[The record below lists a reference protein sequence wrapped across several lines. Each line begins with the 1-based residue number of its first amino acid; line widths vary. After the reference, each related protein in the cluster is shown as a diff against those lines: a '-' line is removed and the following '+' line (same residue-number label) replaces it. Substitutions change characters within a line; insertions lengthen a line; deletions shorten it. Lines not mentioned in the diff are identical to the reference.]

1 MYLHFRLPL
10 LICNTIKKTLNF
22 DWMDGQFKLDRTAFQ
37 AGTAEQMDNNVQ
49 DWDNATYHERLAA
62 ACYLIN
68 QLYGTTP
75 QTKLDKTV
83 FEARRR

>member
-1 MYLHFRLPL
+1 
-10 LICNTIKKTLNF
+10 
-22 DWMDGQFKLDRTAFQ
+22 MDGQFKLDRTAFQ

-49 DWDNATYHERLAA
+49 YWDNATYHERLAA